1 MIERQILSEKMR
13 KQQIEEFI
21 FQYLNRA
28 SYSHTEIQK
37 TPLGEK
43 IIIYTSRPGLVVGR
57 KGSNIQDLTKLLKK
71 NFNLENPQIEVAE
84 IDNPSLNAL
93 SVAKRIVSSFEKFGP
108 KRFKS
113 IGYKV
118 LEDII
123 NAGALGAEI
132 VISGRGLP
140 SVRAKSWRFKA
151 GYLKKSG
158 DVSMNKVNKA
168 YAVALLR
175 SGAIGVKIS
184 ILKPDVQLPDKVTLK
199 EQPIEVEAVKEGI
212 KDIEKE
218 IKENI
223 QKFEKELKKET
234 VEEKEIETEL
244 KKVEK
249 EIETVEKK
257 IKKEVKKKDKK

>member
-13 KQQIEEFI
+13 RQQIQEFI

-57 KGSNIQDLTKLLKK
+57 RGSNIQDLTKLLKK

-118 LEDII
+118 LEDIL

-132 VISGRGLP
+132 VISGRGVP
-140 SVRAKSWRFKA
+140 STRAKSWRFKA

-158 DVSMNKVNKA
+158 DISMNKVNKA
-168 YAVALLR
+168 CAVALLR
-175 SGAIGVKIS
+175 SGAIGVKVS
-184 ILKPDVQLPDKVTLK
+184 ILKPDVQLPDKVTFKEIDTSIQVEELK
-199 EQPIEVEAVKEGI
+199 SGI
-212 KDIEKE
+212 KE
-218 IKENI
+218 I
-223 QKFEKELKKET
+223 
-234 VEEKEIETEL
+234 

-249 EIETVEKK
+249 ELEKVEKK
-257 IKKEVKKKDKK
+257 PAKKKETKKTEEKIEKKVKK